1 MKRMGTF
8 LTGMVIG
15 GMLAAGMTAYAAG
28 VLAERSFTPFFL
40 NGAPVAVDA
49 YLINENNYFKLR
61 DIAALADF
69 GVTWDAQTGAVYIDT
84 TVGYTPE
91 EQTQKP
97 TVEQQTEAT
106 DYSAQA
112 NPAVFTGTY
121 TREVYNAL
129 RGAILTGAGEVKNAT
144 EGDKT
149 ALMAAE
155 AAAYVYPAYDV
166 SGIKIA
172 DHAIKVTVRHPATFE
187 EGAKVCKAYL
197 ASLSGSSRDK
207 LTAMAAYVC
216 DRLEYDAAS
225 TTTPRN
231 LFTEPGVH
239 KGACMSYALGFK
251 FLCDLEGIP
260 CVFVHSE
267 DHQWNEVLVDGT
279 WYAVDLA
286 NYDLSYTR
294 GTPGTLL
301 KDPASLKWDPY
312 VQIEPELTRFAK
324 ELVAPGSTK

>member
-1 MKRMGTF
+1 MKKIRSMAYLACGVLLGF
-8 LTGMVIG
+8 WLANSSVAAE
-15 GMLAAGMTAYAAG
+15 MLNT
-28 VLAERSFTPFFL
+28 LAERSSNSFFVD
-40 NGAPVAVDA
+40 GQPVTLDA
-49 YLINENNYFKLR
+49 YIIGGHNYVQLR
-61 DIAALADF
+61 DVGKVVGF
-69 GVTWDAQTGAVYIDT
+69 NVYWDGTVQVESGKPYTGEA
-84 TVGYTPE
+84 PA
-91 EQTQKP
+91 K
-97 TVEQQTEAT
+97 EAT
-106 DYSAQA
+106 PTAAEPIDYSKQA
-112 NPAVFTGTY
+112 NSAVFTGSY
-121 TREVYNAL
+121 TQEVYNAL
-129 RGAILTGAGEVKNAT
+129 RGAVLTGAGEVKNAT
-144 EGDKT
+144 EDDKL

-155 AAAYVYPAYDV
+155 AAAYVYPALDV

-172 DHAIKVTVRHPATFE
+172 DHAIKVNIRYPATYE
-187 EGAKVCKAYL
+187 EGARVCKAFL
-197 ASLSGSSRDK
+197 SSLTGTDRDK

-267 DHQWNEVLVDGT
+267 DHQWNEVLVDGM

-294 GTPGTLL
+294 GSPGTLL

>member
-1 MKRMGTF
+1 MKRAGTF

-15 GMLAAGMTAYAAG
+15 GIAFGGATAYAAG
-28 VLAERSFTPFFL
+28 VLAERSWTPFFL

-69 GVTWDAQTGAVYIDT
+69 GVAWDAKTGAVNIDT

-91 EQTQKP
+91 EQAQKP
-97 TVEQQTEAT
+97 VIEQQTEAT

-112 NPAVFTGTY
+112 NPAVFTGSH

-144 EGDKT
+144 EEDKI

-155 AAAYVYPAYDV
+155 AAAYVYPACDV

-172 DHAIKVTVRHPATFE
+172 DHAIKVTVRYPAPFE
-187 EGAKVCKAYL
+187 EGAQVCKAF
-197 ASLSGSSRDK
+197 LSTLDGTDREK

-267 DHQWNEVLVDGT
+267 NHQWNEVYVDGT

-286 NYDLSYTR
+286 NYDTGYSR
-294 GTPGTLL
+294 GAPGTLL
-301 KDPASLKWDPY
+301 HDPAALMGVPY
-312 VQIEPELTRFAK
+312 RQIEPELTRFAK
-324 ELVAPGSTK
+324 ELVAPGSV